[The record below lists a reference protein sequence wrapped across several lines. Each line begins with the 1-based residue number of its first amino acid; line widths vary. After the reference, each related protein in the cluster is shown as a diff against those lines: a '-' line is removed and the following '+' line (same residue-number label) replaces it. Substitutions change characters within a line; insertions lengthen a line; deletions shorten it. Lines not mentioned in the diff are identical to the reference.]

1 MKKRVYRSMCL
12 LAVTTMLL
20 LALLWGFAF
29 AGQFSSQLTAGLR
42 TLRVTII
49 DKAGNVTFDN
59 MADPAA
65 MGNHLDRPEVAE
77 ALQNGFG
84 ESRRYSETLGEVTRY
99 YATRLANGGVL
110 RLALT
115 TRSETNFL
123 TRFIPI
129 FLICL
134 LLAAFFALIAARRLT
149 RSITAPINHIDLD
162 TPELM
167 EYEELLPLMKK
178 IAAQKREIAAQI
190 SALQHRADTI
200 EAITAGMKEGLLLIE
215 GTGAVLAANRSAL
228 DIFGGTDLTHQNILH
243 VCRDMEFQRGV
254 KACLSGESAALAFSR
269 DNRAYHVLT
278 SPVQSGG
285 GVILFFDV
293 TERQEAEKQ
302 RRRFSANVSHELKTP
317 LTTIS
322 ALSEMIENGMAK
334 DADVPAFAEKISK
347 QAKRLLN
354 IIEDII
360 RLSEFD
366 EGKITRE
373 DTTFD
378 LYELAQSVMEALQAQ
393 ADEKHV
399 TVSITDERPQITAN
413 RQMIDELLY
422 NLMDNAIKYNKE
434 NGSVEVALHHEDG
447 FCKITVSDT
456 GIGIPEKHQGRVFE
470 RFYRVDKSRSK
481 QTGGT
486 GLGLSIVKH
495 IAEHNGGRVELE
507 SVPGEGTAV
516 VCYIAERPPQRL
528 AKP

>member
-99 YATRLANGGVL
+99 YAARLANGGVL

-322 ALSEMIENGMAK
+322 ALSEMIENGMA
-334 DADVPAFAEKISK
+334 SG
-347 QAKRLLN
+347 QAAW
-354 IIEDII
+354 
-360 RLSEFD
+360 LSR
-366 EGKITRE
+366 T
-373 DTTFD
+373 
-378 LYELAQSVMEALQAQ
+378 
-393 ADEKHV
+393 
-399 TVSITDERPQITAN
+399 
-413 RQMIDELLY
+413 
-422 NLMDNAIKYNKE
+422 
-434 NGSVEVALHHEDG
+434 
-447 FCKITVSDT
+447 
-456 GIGIPEKHQGRVFE
+456 
-470 RFYRVDKSRSK
+470 
-481 QTGGT
+481 
-486 GLGLSIVKH
+486 
-495 IAEHNGGRVELE
+495 
-507 SVPGEGTAV
+507 
-516 VCYIAERPPQRL
+516 
-528 AKP
+528 